1 MFPFLDLF
9 RLVLGLMPSLVR
21 QSDPGDCPP
30 WQSRHMTND
39 GELEG
44 WVERLTALRQYQHNG
59 KRVPHKPLLVL
70 MALGRLA
77 ETGSSELLWSE
88 TEERLANLITEFG
101 PATRTGRR
109 QSASYP
115 FTRLRADGV
124 WKLSRDVPM
133 DDVGP
138 LDAAPITGRLE
149 SSLERALSRPG
160 HIEQAARLLVDA
172 QFPRTVAPDVLIAVG
187 LDPDQV
193 FAVGSAQTADTEKRR
208 RSSSWPL
215 AILEA
220 WDRQCAF
227 CGYDGQLSSSSVGLE
242 AAHIRWFNLGGPDDL
257 NNGMALCSL
266 HHKLFDRG
274 ALGLDEEYRILVST
288 VYSARTE
295 AGKRVYDLH
304 SRPLRP
310 RHGTALHAVEHVAW
324 HGREVFRGQ
333 PLPV

>member
-1 MFPFLDLF
+1 M
-9 RLVLGLMPSLVR
+9 RNVEGLE
-21 QSDPGDCPP
+21 D
-30 WQSRHMTND
+30 
-39 GELEG
+39 
-44 WVERLTALRQYQHNG
+44 WVERLSTLRQYQHNG
-59 KRVPHKPLLVL
+59 KRVPHKPLLML

-77 ETGSSELLWSE
+77 ETGSSELPWSDA
-88 TEERLANLITEFG
+88 EERLADLIAEFG

-109 QSASYP
+109 QSAAYP
-115 FTRLRADGV
+115 FTHLRTDGV

-133 DDVGP
+133 DNLRP
-138 LDAAPITGRLE
+138 LDAAPVTGRLE
-149 SSLERALSRPG
+149 SSLESALLRPG
-160 HIEQAARLLVDA
+160 QIEQAARLLVDA
-172 QFPRTVAPDVLIAVG
+172 NFPRTVAADVLLAVG

-193 FAVGSAQTADTEKRR
+193 FAIGSAPASDAEKRR
-208 RSSSWPL
+208 RSSWWPM

-227 CGYDGQLSSSSVGLE
+227 CGYDGQLGSSSVGLE
-242 AAHIRWFNLGGPDDL
+242 AAHIRWFNLGGPDEL

-274 ALGLDEEYRILVST
+274 ALGLDQEYRILVST

-295 AGKRVYDLH
+295 AAKRIYDLH

-310 RHGTALHAVEHVAW
+310 RRGTALPAAEHVLW
-324 HGREVFRGQ
+324 HGTEVFRGQ

>member
-1 MFPFLDLF
+1 
-9 RLVLGLMPSLVR
+9 
-21 QSDPGDCPP
+21 
-30 WQSRHMTND
+30 MTN
-39 GELEG
+39 GAELED
-44 WVERLTALRQYQHNG
+44 WVARVSALKQYQHNG

-77 ETGSSELLWSE
+77 ETGSSELPWSVAE
-88 TEERLANLITEFG
+88 RRLADLIAEFG
-101 PATRTGRR
+101 PATRTSRR
-109 QSASYP
+109 QSAAYP

-124 WKLSRDVPM
+124 WTLSRDVPM
-133 DDVGP
+133 DSIGP

-149 SSLERALSRPG
+149 ASLERALSRPG
-160 HIEQAARLLVDA
+160 QIEQAARLLVDA

-193 FAVGSAQTADTEKRR
+193 FAIGSALAADDGRRR
-208 RSSSWPL
+208 RSSSWPS

-227 CGYDGQLSSSSVGLE
+227 CGYDGQLGSSSVGLE
-242 AAHIRWFNLGGPDDL
+242 AAHIRWFNLGGPDEL

-274 ALGLDEEYRILVST
+274 ALGLDEEYRILVSGT
-288 VYSARTE
+288 FSARTE
-295 AGKRVYDLH
+295 AARRIYDLQ
-304 SRPLRP
+304 SRSLRP
-310 RHGTALHAVEHVAW
+310 RRGTALPAPEHVAW

-333 PLPV
+333 PLVA